1 MTRLYQGFG
10 AALGCVFLLACGNQ
24 SGDTASGN
32 QGSVRIAD
40 GHSPSGTAGE
50 ITFSGA
56 IDGASQ
62 TTHESCEG
70 GGHMFRR
77 FTVMAT
83 GDIAGRQYFL
93 SVNVY
98 PYQGPGTYDLRALP
112 HVQLDYLSTPN
123 PLIDEAPGGYPG
135 FLNLIPKSDPGN
147 AYAGVPSGVDVST
160 MTVDGGE
167 QTGWF
172 DMEMSSVNQKAGTP
186 ARLRL
191 RGRYV
196 CGQPFKI

>member
-1 MTRLYQGFG
+1 MRGRWPYVSALHGDGDRGHRG
-10 AALGCVFLLACGNQ
+10 A
-24 SGDTASGN
+24 
-32 QGSVRIAD
+32 
-40 GHSPSGTAGE
+40 P
-50 ITFSGA
+50 
-56 IDGASQ
+56 
-62 TTHESCEG
+62 
-70 GGHMFRR
+70 
-77 FTVMAT
+77 
-83 GDIAGRQYFL
+83 
-93 SVNVY
+93 
-98 PYQGPGTYDLRALP
+98 P